1 LKVEGRRCTSIRRED
16 RSMQIKNF
24 TFNRTPSTGGLEILV
39 RQNADN
45 SPVIAELHV
54 SEDNLYALLASL
66 DLSAEPDDDD
76 DDFDLEDEVEDED
89 DEEEEE
95 A

>member
-1 LKVEGRRCTSIRRED
+1 MK
-16 RSMQIKNF
+16 IKNF
-24 TFNRTPSTGGLEILV
+24 EFNRTPSTGGLEILV

-54 SEDNLYALLASL
+54 SEENLYELLASL
-66 DLSAEPDDDD
+66 DLSAEPDEEDE
-76 DDFDLEDEVEDED
+76 DDFAFEDEDEVESED
-89 DEEEEE
+89 SEDEEE